1 MRLYSYVVRFDV
13 GFAPNPFQGVCS
25 LATCK
30 QDIRERAAVGDWIFG
45 WSSASGGKEST
56 LVYAMRVDEIVS
68 YDEYWN
74 DPRFD
79 EKRPT
84 MRGSRKQAF
93 GDNIYHRSGR
103 GEWIQQ
109 DSRHSLADGSPNPDH
124 IARDT
129 KSERVLLGREFVY
142 FGGDG
147 LAAPEA
153 LRSSFGRDTVHAG
166 RGYSV
171 NFAPDQMEA
180 AISWARSLEPGLRG
194 RPSHWPRRTS

>member
-1 MRLYSYVVRFDV
+1 
-13 GFAPNPFQGVCS
+13 
-25 LATCK
+25 
-30 QDIRERAAVGDWIFG
+30 
-45 WSSASGGKEST
+45 
-56 LVYAMRVDEIVS
+56 MRVDDIVS
-68 YDEYWN
+68 YDEYWG

-93 GDNIYHRSGR
+93 GDNIYHRSVR
-103 GEWIQQ
+103 GEWVQQ

-129 KSERVLLGREFVY
+129 KTERVLLGREFVY

-147 LAAPEA
+147 PAAPDF
-153 LRSSFGRDTVHAG
+153 LRTGFERDIVHAR

-171 NFAPDQMEA
+171 NFAPNQIEA
-180 AISWARSLEPGLRG
+180 AITWAQSLEPGLRG
-194 RPSHWPRRTS
+194 RPSDWPRRTS